1 MWNAPITTLVKVYEE
16 CIYAKVKK
24 VAISASLL
32 GLSYLQS
39 LSQQL
44 IKLLFKIKPRW
55 N

>member
-32 GLSYLQS
+32 GLLPPISITAANQ
-39 LSQQL
+39 
-44 IKLLFKIKPRW
+44 III
-55 N
+55 